1 MHDVSTVIPGTGV
14 TAVIGPSGAG
24 KSTLL
29 RTCKKATLETVRR
42 LYDAFAA
49 NDLETTDPDID
60 VIQTPLLPWGGEF
73 HGHAG
78 LGDFLRRLSRAIT
91 SLVTIDDVFAA
102 GDRSRSSVAPPA
114 P

>member
-1 MHDVSTVIPGTGV
+1 LVHDVSTVIPGTGV

-24 KSTLL
+24 KSALL

-49 NDLETTDPDID
+49 NDLETILATTDPDID
-60 VIQTPLLPWGGEF
+60 VVQTPLLPWGGEF

-78 LGDFLRRLSRAIT
+78 LGGQRRCGG
-91 SLVTIDDVFAA
+91 A
-102 GDRSRSSVAPPA
+102 GRSGL
-114 P
+114 